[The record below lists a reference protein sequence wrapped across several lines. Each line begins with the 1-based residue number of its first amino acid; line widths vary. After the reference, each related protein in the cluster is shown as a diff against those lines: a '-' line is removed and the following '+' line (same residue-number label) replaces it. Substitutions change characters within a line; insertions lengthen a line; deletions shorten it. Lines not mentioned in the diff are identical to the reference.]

1 MGKKN
6 PFVMT
11 VGFNKNN
18 PDHIRVA
25 EFLNSLGRTKGQYIV
40 RAVTMY
46 QRYLED
52 GHESVHG
59 IIDYEQIREYVLKV
73 VTEWKEKESNSSG
86 TAKEKNTSDKSAV
99 KGDDQFVEAFIEKG
113 FADSILQALD
123 EFGNY

>member
-25 EFLNSLGRTKGQYIV
+25 EFLNGLGRTKGQYIV

-46 QRYLED
+46 QRNLEIS
-52 GHESVHG
+52 GENVQG
-59 IIDYEQIREYVLKV
+59 TIDYEIIKEYVLKI
-73 VTEWKEKESNSSG
+73 VTEWKEKEGDSFE
-86 TAKEKNTSDKSAV
+86 TAKVKSISDKSV
-99 KGDDQFVEAFIEKG
+99 EKDDDQLAETFIEKG
-113 FADSILQALD
+113 FADSILLALD
-123 EFGNY
+123 EFGNL